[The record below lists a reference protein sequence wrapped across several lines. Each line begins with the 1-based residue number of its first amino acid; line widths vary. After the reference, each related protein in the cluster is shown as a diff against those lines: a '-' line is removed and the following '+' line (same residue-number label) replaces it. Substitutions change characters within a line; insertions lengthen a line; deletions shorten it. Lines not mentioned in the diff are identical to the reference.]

1 MPGGSAPL
9 EGAHAQLGCR
19 TCDTTYAVPHDET
32 FQLRLLAFFDEHG
45 PGHQPWIDLSAAGP
59 LRLPEQRAPQA
70 RETAS

>member
-32 FQLRLLAFFDEHG
+32 FRLRLLAFFDEHG
-45 PGHQPWIDLSAAGP
+45 QGHQPWIDLSAAGP
-59 LRLPEQRAPQA
+59 LRLPEQRSPQA